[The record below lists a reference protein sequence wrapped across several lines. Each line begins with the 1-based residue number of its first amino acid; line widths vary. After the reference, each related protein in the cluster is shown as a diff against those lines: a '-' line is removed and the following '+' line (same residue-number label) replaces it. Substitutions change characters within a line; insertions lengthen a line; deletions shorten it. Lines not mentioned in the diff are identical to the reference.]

1 VGWEGEDRR
10 RGGEAGVV
18 AAVGDLV
25 HERVVIQALHLLL
38 GLATVV
44 VLVGA
49 PVVAPVDCNMQR
61 CKSVKQP

>member
-1 VGWEGEDRR
+1 M
-10 RGGEAGVV
+10 V

-25 HERVVIQALHLLL
+25 HEWVVVQALHLLL

-49 PVVAPVDCNMQR
+49 PVVAPEDCNVHAKMQISQAHR
-61 CKSVKQP
+61 S